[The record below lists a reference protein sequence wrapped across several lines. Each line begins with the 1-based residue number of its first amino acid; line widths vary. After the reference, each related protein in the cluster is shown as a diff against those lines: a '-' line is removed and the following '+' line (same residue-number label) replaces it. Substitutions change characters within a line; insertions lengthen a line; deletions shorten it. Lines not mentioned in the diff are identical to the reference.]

1 MQISRGEKVIMG
13 IFDFFSKK
21 QTRLEKVTSTSSSQ
35 LRINSLLKM
44 VDESTHIIQNTNNLD
59 IVLGRYET
67 VRMHLIERP
76 KNDDLII
83 ENLDET
89 MEGLRD
95 IASDGIS
102 NCCIGAFNE
111 KVKKAMEMKTTK
123 GQANNLIK
131 VIKYYEDNLDKIPGE
146 LIEYCESDIESCKQ
160 AISDIK
166 DKNNKWTTLIKEAGI
181 NIPDWWKRDWKE
193 ELTEKRNP
201 GRAEGGQIER

>member
-1 MQISRGEKVIMG
+1 MPVWLWMQISRGEKVIMG

-44 VDESTHIIQNTNNLD
+44 VDESTHIMQNTNNLD

-76 KNDDLII
+76 KNDDLVF

-102 NCCIGAFNE
+102 NCCIDAFNV
-111 KVKKAMEMKTTK
+111 KVKKAMEMKTAK
-123 GQANNLIK
+123 GKANNLIK
-131 VIKYYEDNLDKIPGE
+131 VIKYYEDNLEKIPGE
-146 LIEYCESDIESCKQ
+146 LIEHCESDIDSCKQ

-193 ELTEKRNP
+193 ELTEKRNL
-201 GRAEGGQIER
+201 G

>member
-131 VIKYYEDNLDKIPGE
+131 VINHY
-146 LIEYCESDIESCKQ
+146 LIFKVKSSLSSK
-160 AISDIK
+160 
-166 DKNNKWTTLIKEAGI
+166 L
-181 NIPDWWKRDWKE
+181 P
-193 ELTEKRNP
+193 
-201 GRAEGGQIER
+201 ER

>member
-21 QTRLEKVTSTSSSQ
+21 QTRSEKVTSTSSSQ
-35 LRINSLLKM
+35 LRIDSLLKM
-44 VDESTHIIQNTNNLD
+44 VDESTHIMQNTNNLD

-76 KNDDLII
+76 KNDDLVF

-102 NCCIGAFNE
+102 NCCIDAFNV
-111 KVKKAMEMKTTK
+111 KVKKAMEMKTAK
-123 GQANNLIK
+123 GKANNLIK
-131 VIKYYEDNLDKIPGE
+131 VIKYYEDNLEKIPGE
-146 LIEYCESDIESCKQ
+146 LIEHCESDIDSCKQ

-166 DKNNKWTTLIKEAGI
+166 DKNNEWTALIKEAGI
-181 NIPDWWKRDWKE
+181 NIPDWWV
-193 ELTEKRNP
+193 
-201 GRAEGGQIER
+201 